1 MGFRSMKVLVSLMN
15 VLIAGL
21 ITFTGRQ
28 QAQAQVSA
36 GTAVIPAWVPIYP
49 GAKVSAPTSKQARN
63 ELNLWFT
70 ITTSDPCSKVWRFYE
85 ERLTH
90 TGFSIVKGPR
100 RDEDCVGVLE
110 SHNASG
116 TRLIN
121 LTGGSLVKGTRYT
134 VEVVQR
140 NADQTARQGDGPRQ
154 DKSATKNEIPAW
166 VPAYPRWI
174 PRNIEGR
181 QSGSDYSLS
190 FTFTSR
196 DDIRS
201 ILAWYQ
207 DKLRQIGFRVDMDVI
222 GTKGVLRSSTRD
234 NKRALKIEVSSSGG
248 QNVVLLDIREG
259 S

>member
-21 ITFTGRQ
+21 IAFIGGQ
-28 QAQAQVSA
+28 QALAQVAA
-36 GTAVIPAWVPIYP
+36 GTAAIPAWVPIYP

-70 ITTSDPCSKVWRFYE
+70 ITTGDPCSKVWRFYE
-85 ERLTH
+85 ERLTYA
-90 TGFSIVKGPR
+90 GFSIVKGPR

-121 LTGGSLVKGTRYT
+121 LTGGSRVKGTSYT
-134 VEVVQR
+134 VGVVQR
-140 NADQTARQGDGPRQ
+140 NADQTSR
-154 DKSATKNEIPAW
+154 ATKNEIPAW
-166 VPAYPRWI
+166 VPAYPRWD

-201 ILAWYQ
+201 ILTWYQ
-207 DKLRQIGFRVDMDVI
+207 DKLKQIGFRVDMDVV

-234 NKRALKIEVSSSGG
+234 NRRALKIEVSSSGG
-248 QNVVLLDIREG
+248 QNVVLLDVREG